1 MNQVVVTDWQNWWRN
16 LSGVNIC
23 FQRRSIEADCSIWLF
38 CRVQKLNDICQG
50 CWIFRVPAF
59 WQNLQKCGTYLW
71 DLVWK

>member
-38 CRVQKLNDICQG
+38 CRVQKLN
-50 CWIFRVPAF
+50 
-59 WQNLQKCGTYLW
+59 
-71 DLVWK
+71 